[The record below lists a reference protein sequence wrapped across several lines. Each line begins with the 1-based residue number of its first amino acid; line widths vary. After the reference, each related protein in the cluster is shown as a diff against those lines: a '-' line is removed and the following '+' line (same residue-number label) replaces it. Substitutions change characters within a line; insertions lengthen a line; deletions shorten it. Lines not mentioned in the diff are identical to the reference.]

1 MQANAC
7 ERDVERLSWFPTCD
21 RKKASS
27 QSEGFAR
34 LSASSSS
41 AGVALIVLSQ
51 FSPTSS
57 RFIFKFMPNISIGV
71 KKWISSTKKKTRSRS
86 SGRQIHR
93 LSGHIWGWDDTKKI
107 VYFRSLATSTSAQNA
122 ERLLDL
128 SDGNCLD
135 VCRM

>member
-1 MQANAC
+1 MQAEAC
-7 ERDVERLSWFPTCD
+7 ERDVKRLSWFATCD

-34 LSASSSS
+34 FSASSSS

-71 KKWISSTKKKTRSRS
+71 KKNGYPLQRR
-86 SGRQIHR
+86 RQDQEAPADR
-93 LSGHIWGWDDTKKI
+93 YTD
-107 VYFRSLATSTSAQNA
+107 
-122 ERLLDL
+122 
-128 SDGNCLD
+128 
-135 VCRM
+135 